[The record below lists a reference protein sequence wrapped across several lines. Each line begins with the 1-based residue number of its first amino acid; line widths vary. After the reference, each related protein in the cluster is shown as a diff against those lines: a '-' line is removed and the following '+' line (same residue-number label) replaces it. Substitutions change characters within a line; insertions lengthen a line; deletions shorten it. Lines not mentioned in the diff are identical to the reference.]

1 MLAVFAVSSLG
12 VYSLI
17 LAGWASNSKYP
28 FLGGVRASAQL
39 ISYELSMTL
48 SVVPVFLWVNAPG
61 MEATMG
67 LGRVVEFQSG
77 SPASWGGMWFVFLM
91 PVSAF
96 IFLTSLFAET
106 NRQPFDMPESEADL
120 VGGFHTEYGAFKWG
134 LFFVAEYAHMVIG
147 SGVFTLLFLGGW
159 NPLPWVPLARA
170 SPSWLGTDDIR
181 ILIGILSIT
190 IFLGKVLALIFFF
203 MWVRW
208 TVPRFRYDQ
217 VMEIGW
223 KKLLPARHRQP
234 PRLRDRHRDYPEMK
248 TLNHECTRMNT
259 NQSTGSIASASIRV
273 HSCHSRLNQSRFHG
287 HHPSRTQTAH
297 LRRAHLRPADHGGL
311 EDDVEASREAEGRR
325 SSIPSSG
332 RRFRPGYRGVPTLV
346 KDPNGREKCVSCQLC
361 EFVCPPKAIRITP
374 GEIPPDAP
382 TGHVEKAPQ
391 EFEIDMLR
399 CIYCGM
405 CQEVCPGG
413 GDLPAEPVFD
423 DRLHARGDGQQQGA
437 ALRARRHAARPAFQ
451 MGQEEGRRGA
461 RQRAA
466 LMNEVASSE

>member
-1 MLAVFAVSSLG
+1 MVDFYSSLHPIVQGLLKGLAVIMVIFPIGGVCSMAERKVSAWIQGRPGPNRAIVPWVGWIPVIGPFLQRLGIFHVMADGGKMLFKEDALPGHVNKFYFVLAPIIAMIPALTTVTAVPFGAYLDQAGRVIPLVLANVDIGILAVFAVSSLG

-61 MEATMG
+61 LEATMG

-77 SPASWGGMWFVFLM
+77 LWEGFTHASWGGVWFVFLM

-134 LFFVAEYAHMVIG
+134 LFFVAEYAHMLIG

-159 NPLPWVPLARA
+159 NPLPWIPLAQVA
-170 SPSWLGTDDIR
+170 DWLGTSHP
-181 ILIGILSIT
+181 ILIGILSIA

-223 KKLLPARHRQP
+223 KKLLPLA
-234 PRLRDRHRDYPEMK
+234 
-248 TLNHECTRMNT
+248 
-259 NQSTGSIASASIRV
+259 IA
-273 HSCHSRLNQSRFHG
+273 N
-287 HHPSRTQTAH
+287 
-297 LRRAHLRPADHGGL
+297 
-311 EDDVEASREAEGRR
+311 
-325 SSIPSSG
+325 
-332 RRFRPGYRGVPTLV
+332 LV
-346 KDPNGREKCVSCQLC
+346 AY
-361 EFVCPPKAIRITP
+361 AIAI
-374 GEIPPDAP
+374 
-382 TGHVEKAPQ
+382 
-391 EFEIDMLR
+391 
-399 CIYCGM
+399 
-405 CQEVCPGG
+405 
-413 GDLPAEPVFD
+413 
-423 DRLHARGDGQQQGA
+423 
-437 ALRARRHAARPAFQ
+437 ALIQ
-451 MGQEEGRRGA
+451 
-461 RQRAA
+461 
-466 LMNEVASSE
+466 N